1 LRISVFPPL
10 FLDTHL
16 LTITILIGFI
26 IGKILPFQ
34 NAYWIVLTIVVIMR
48 QGYGLTKER
57 TFQRIFGTILGGF
70 IAFGILSFVHDSQ
83 LGGLAIIAMLLAFH
97 LHQLI
102 IKLDTFV
109 TIYVILFMEF

>member
-1 LRISVFPPL
+1 
-10 FLDTHL
+10 

-34 NAYWIVLTIVVIMR
+34 NAYWIVVAIVVIMR

-70 IAFGILSFVHDSQ
+70 IAFGILSFVHDSTI
-83 LGGLAIIAMLLAFH
+83 LGGLAIIAMLFWL

-102 IKLDTFV
+102 IKL
-109 TIYVILFMEF
+109 EPHS